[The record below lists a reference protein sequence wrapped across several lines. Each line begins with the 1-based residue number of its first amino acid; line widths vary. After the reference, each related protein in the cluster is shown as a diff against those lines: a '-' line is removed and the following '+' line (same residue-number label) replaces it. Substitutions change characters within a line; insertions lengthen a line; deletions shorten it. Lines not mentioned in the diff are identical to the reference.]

1 MWDHSGEEHQSS
13 RGRLQ
18 IMPFY
23 LNDGTPAAV
32 GVRVVAIGVS
42 QAARPNYRVGHTGVI
57 TRVSSNDPIV
67 MWDHS
72 GEERQ
77 SSRGRLQIMPFYL
90 NDGTPAAV
98 GVRVVA
104 VGASQAARPSY
115 RVGHTGVI
123 TRVSSND
130 PIVMWDHSGEERQ
143 SSRGRL
149 RLVS

>member
-1 MWDHSGEEHQSS
+1 MQLADGTPAAAGLRVVAVGASQAGNYSVGHTGVIVRLNRRDPIVMWDHSGEERQSS

-32 GVRVVAIGVS
+32 GVRVVAIGAS

-77 SSRGRLQIMPFYL
+77 SSRGRL
-90 NDGTPAAV
+90 
-98 GVRVVA
+98 
-104 VGASQAARPSY
+104 
-115 RVGHTGVI
+115 
-123 TRVSSND
+123 
-130 PIVMWDHSGEERQ
+130 
-143 SSRGRL
+143 